1 MSTLKVILH
10 PAAMFQISDH
20 STRSR
25 YDTHDLPFRVGIL
38 LGTTDGLSV
47 EIHSSLP
54 TAAEGG
60 GSNVA
65 IQRDCFSRLVGQHV
79 AIYKTEVV
87 VGWYSCLPLKPED
100 YPILKD
106 AFQRVL
112 REHDEILVSAEFLA
126 DRDPQLKV
134 FVSRGD
140 SLVPVDYTYESELA
154 ERIAIMQL
162 QSEGNAE
169 SQVQFTADA
178 YRSLENH
185 LKLIEGYLTEVAD
198 GKKPF
203 DPVLVKKA
211 ADIAQWW
218 NHSSGSQ
225 GENRE
230 LEEANL
236 ALLVGL
242 MAERLV
248 DFETQARTLLN

>member
-1 MSTLKVILH
+1 MSNLKVILH

-25 YDTHDLPFRVGIL
+25 YDTNTYPYRVGIL

-47 EIHSSLP
+47 EVHSSLP
-54 TAAEGG
+54 
-60 GSNVA
+60 GSATLSDGVVT
-65 IQRDCFSRLVGQHV
+65 IDHECLSRLLLQHV
-79 AIYKTEVV
+79 AIYKTEVI
-87 VGWYSCLPLKPED
+87 VGWYSCLPLKPTD
-100 YPILKD
+100 FRLLTD
-106 AFQRVL
+106 AFQREL
-112 REHDEILVSAEFLA
+112 RENDEILVSAEFLH
-126 DRDPQLKV
+126 DRDPQLAVYLSK
-134 FVSRGD
+134 GD
-140 SLVPVDYTYESELA
+140 TQVPVDYSYESELA

-185 LKLIEGYLTEVAD
+185 LKLIEDYLNDVAN

-218 NHSSGSQ
+218 NHSASNQ
-225 GENRE
+225 TENRE

-248 DFETQARTLLN
+248 DFEGHARAVRT